1 MTEVHLPSK
10 LTLYRGVVMVATLT
24 APVLLTF
31 LLSWQQRE
39 SENLNALAVSTAT
52 LSATVGRIEASMGRR
67 LDLLEEEQR
76 STARLYYSR
85 EDALRDRNAIESN
98 TEEIRRLSRNID
110 KLCAAV
116 EGCE

>member
-1 MTEVHLPSK
+1 
-10 LTLYRGVVMVATLT
+10 MVATLI

-39 SENLNALAVSTAT
+39 AENLNALAVSTAT
-52 LSATVGRIEASMGRR
+52 LSATVGRIEESMGRR

-76 STARLYYSR
+76 SAARLYYTR
-85 EDALRDRNAIESN
+85 ADALRDRKAIEKN
-98 TEEIRRLSRNID
+98 TEEIRALSRSID

-116 EGCE
+116 EGCKG